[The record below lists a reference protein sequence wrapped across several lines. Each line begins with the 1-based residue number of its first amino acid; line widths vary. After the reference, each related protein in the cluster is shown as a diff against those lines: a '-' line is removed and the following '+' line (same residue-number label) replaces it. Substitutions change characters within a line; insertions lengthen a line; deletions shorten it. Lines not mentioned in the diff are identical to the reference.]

1 MTQSLNFHDTGPAIV
16 ASERRRN
23 PVSIPEDLLSLNWP
37 RYDEIPKPINLEAMR
52 GWHRVVCYGKWK
64 AAQMAAEMR
73 DCLIYSEHRANSK
86 RPAAGAAWPSL
97 LLFSTTGDSLIVVKY
112 VQDVDW
118 TVQVWDKSPESAAKL
133 LKGLLRRYRRKIRKR
148 PPGTA
153 TFKVL
158 DSSGVVLRSRVLEMK
173 SLMQTETD
181 LALHYNDGFPSW
193 HQGFV
198 AQLHSK
204 DAGLTLLRGDPGT
217 GKTTYLRY
225 LLLALS
231 GTHIFYYVPVSA
243 YGLLA
248 APAAVDFW
256 IEETAK
262 TDRKKV
268 VIIEDAEPLLMK
280 RANDNHA
287 CVSNLLNICDGFLGS
302 LLKMHVICTINCDL
316 DSIDPALTR
325 PGRMI
330 TSKQFDSLTPERAQR
345 LASAKGLAIRGRE
358 SHSLAEIYNC
368 RLDTP
373 EKNSERIGFQPAPV
387 GATP

>member
-1 MTQSLNFHDTGPAIV
+1 MLAG
-16 ASERRRN
+16 ERKRN

-52 GWHRVVCYGKWK
+52 GWHRAFYWGKWK
-64 AAQMAAEMR
+64 ATQMAGEMR
-73 DCLIYSEHRANSK
+73 DCLIYSDHRMNPK
-86 RPAAGAAWPSL
+86 RPSTGTPRPSL
-97 LLFSTTGDSLIVVKY
+97 LLFSTTGDSLVVVKTAR
-112 VQDVDW
+112 DDDW
-118 TVQVWDKSPESAAKL
+118 VVQVWDKSPESAAKL
-133 LKGLLRRYRRKIRKR
+133 LKGLLRRYRLRIRKR

-158 DSSGVVLRSRVLEMK
+158 DSSGVVLGSRVLEMK
-173 SLMQTETD
+173 SLIQTETD
-181 LALHYNDGFPSW
+181 LALHYNDGFPRW

-198 AQLHSK
+198 AQLHTK

-243 YGLLA
+243 YALLA

-268 VIIEDAEPLLMK
+268 VILEDAEPLLMK

-287 CVSNLLNICDGFLGS
+287 CVSNLLNVCDGFLGN
-302 LLKMHVICTINCDL
+302 LLKMHIICTINCDL

-345 LASAKGLAIRGRE
+345 LASAKGLAISGRE
-358 SHSLAEIYNC
+358 SRSLAEIYNC

-373 EKNSERIGFQPAPV
+373 EKNSERIGFRPAPV
-387 GATP
+387 GAAP

>member
-1 MTQSLNFHDTGPAIV
+1 MTQSLNFPETGRAII
-16 ASERRRN
+16 AGERRRN

-37 RYDEIPKPINLEAMR
+37 RYDEIPKPVNLEAMR
-52 GWHRVVCYGKWK
+52 GWHRAFYWGKWK

-73 DCLIYSEHRANSK
+73 DCLIYSDHRMNPK
-86 RPAAGAAWPSL
+86 RPSTANRTPSL
-97 LLFSTTGDSLIVVKY
+97 LLFSTTDDAVIVVKATR
-112 VQDVDW
+112 DDDW
-118 TVQVWDKSPESAAKL
+118 TVQVWDTSPESAAKL
-133 LKGLLRRYRRKIRKR
+133 LNVLLRRYRRRTRKR
-148 PPGTA
+148 EPGTA

-158 DSSGVVLRSRVLEMK
+158 DSSGVALSSRVLEMR
-173 SLMQTETD
+173 SLIQTEAE
-181 LALHYNDGFPSW
+181 LALHYNDGFPGW

-198 AQLHSK
+198 AQLQAK
-204 DAGLTLLRGDPGT
+204 DAGLTVLRGDPGT

-225 LLLALS
+225 LMLALS

-243 YGLLA
+243 HGLLA

-268 VIIEDAEPLLMK
+268 VILEDAEPLLMK
-280 RANDNHA
+280 RATDNHA

-330 TSKQFDSLTPERAQR
+330 TSKRFDSLTPERAHG
-345 LASAKGLAIRGRE
+345 LASAKGLTISGRE
-358 SHSLAEIYNC
+358 CYSLAEIYNRSTC
-368 RLDTP
+368 VDVTAT
-373 EKNSERIGFQPAPV
+373 KHAGFIPL
-387 GATP
+387 